1 MDNIILEFDQETI
14 KTVAKK
20 AIELKTGARG
30 LRTILEDHMLNIMYS
45 APEDKTIQKIV
56 VTPSVIT
63 ENTNPIII
71 RKPDSDIVDKVV
83 NE

>member
-1 MDNIILEFDQETI
+1 
-14 KTVAKK
+14 
-20 AIELKTGARG
+20 
-30 LRTILEDHMLNIMYS
+30 MLNIMYS

-63 ENTNPIII
+63 ESAKPIII
-71 RKPDSDIVDKVV
+71 RKQETVEDVKVV